1 MRKGVFNMKLSMKV
15 KVVAAVVI
23 MMALTLAISVYSKS
37 SLVNVKRTTVEVQNG
52 SISRIPMIQ
61 TINIQY
67 IETQSNLIA
76 FFTEKN
82 EEKKLEIKEEQR
94 ELFTKLTE
102 VVQEYQKQ
110 LTDKKMQVEAEK
122 LYVITGDYANYFES
136 YLKGNVKVASV
147 TEAGEKVGMMLNDMI
162 AENIESGR
170 IQQESLIKTASHASR
185 SINTTNIIVVI
196 VAVIMAI
203 YLVWVVVLPIQNVEK
218 QLAKIIRKL
227 KKNKFDASERIK
239 IKSKD
244 EIGEMVDGINILIEE
259 MGNMLQ
265 LISDDSKRLIHSVS
279 VVSEKVS
286 ETSSTVGDTSSAME
300 QLAASMQEIAVTT
313 HELTSNS
320 DSICSQIVQIADS
333 AKAGSEFASQ
343 LMKEAKVSRRQAID
357 SKDETKDV
365 MDDISRKIKKS
376 IENSRQVSK
385 IDELTQEILSISG
398 QTNLLALNASIEAAR
413 AGEAG
418 KGFSVVADEIRML
431 ADTSKETA
439 NTIQSISKI
448 VQKSVYALSNDA
460 ASMVSYIDQTVLGD
474 YDTFVSVAEHY
485 NDGVH
490 NFDQMLK
497 GFAKTSRA
505 LQGTMQDVDRSIHM
519 IAATIEES
527 TDAVHSVAENATT
540 MVTSMDQVTD
550 EMEVSESVSQTLLN
564 EVKKFISVS
573 N

>member
-1 MRKGVFNMKLSMKV
+1 MKLSMKV
-15 KVVAAVVI
+15 KVVVAVAV
-23 MMALTLAISVYSKS
+23 MMALTLAISIYSKS

-67 IETQSNLIA
+67 IETQSNLIV

-82 EEKKLEIKEEQR
+82 EDKKVAAKEKQR

-102 VVQEYQKQ
+102 VITVYQNEQ
-110 LTDKKMQVEAEK
+110 TDKVMKEEAAK
-122 LYVITGDYANYFES
+122 LSVMAEDYANYFES
-136 YLKGNVKVASV
+136 YLKGNVRVSNV

-185 SINTTNIIVVI
+185 SINTTNIIVVV
-196 VAVIMAI
+196 VAVIMAV

-218 QLAKIIRKL
+218 QLGKIIRKL

-239 IKSKD
+239 VKSKD
-244 EIGEMVDGINILIEE
+244 EIGEMVDGINILIAEI
-259 MGNMLQ
+259 GNMLQ
-265 LISDDSKRLIHSVS
+265 LISDDSKRLIHSVG

-286 ETSSTVGDTSSAME
+286 ETNSCVGDTSTAME
-300 QLAASMQEIAVTT
+300 QLAASMGEIALTT

-320 DSICSQIVQIADS
+320 DGIYSRMVQIAES
-333 AKAGSEFASQ
+333 AKEGSEFASK
-343 LMKEAKVSRRQAID
+343 LMKEAKASKRKAIE

-365 MDDISRKIKKS
+365 MEDISRKLVKS

-385 IDELTQEILSISG
+385 IDELTQEILNISG

-439 NTIQSISKI
+439 NTIQSISKV
-448 VQKSVYALSNDA
+448 VQKSVYALSDDA
-460 ASMVSYIDQTVLGD
+460 AKMVDFVEKTVLGD

-490 NFDQMLK
+490 NFDQMLR
-497 GFAKTSRA
+497 GFAKTSKD
-505 LQGTMQDVDRSIHM
+505 LQTTMQEVDRSIHM
-519 IAATIEES
+519 IAETIEDS
-527 TDAVHSVAENATT
+527 TEAVHSVAENATI
-540 MVTSMDQVTD
+540 MVTSMDEVTE
-550 EMEVSESVSQTLLN
+550 EMEVSEAVSQTLLA
-564 EVKKFISVS
+564 EVKKFITC
-573 N
+573 